1 VRCTDSPEEEEDSA
15 LGTRT
20 ELKKGWGSRK
30 KEEGNELMTVM
41 LVNCQNGKT

>member
-20 ELKKGWGSRK
+20 ELR
-30 KEEGNELMTVM
+30 ERDTEVEVERR
-41 LVNCQNGKT
+41 